1 MRGRCK
7 MDCSTV
13 KTAAAR
19 ALMPAL
25 TAEEQRTLAAALVRD
40 AMAMFN
46 GKAGATLAITDASG
60 ACITA
65 RSKPLE
71 VIAFRMRQYRQCPA
85 LFRFFLW
92 RHDGDLFDRLRA
104 YYAVTFPECMAV

>member
-1 MRGRCK
+1 MA
-7 MDCSTV
+7 TTT
-13 KTAAAR
+13 TAARRLLPPLA
-19 ALMPAL
+19 
-25 TAEEQRTLAAALVRD
+25 AEEQKALAAALVRD

-46 GKAGATLAITDASG
+46 GKAGATLAITDANG

-71 VIAFRMRQYRQCPA
+71 VIAFRMRQYNACPA

-92 RHDGDLFDRLRA
+92 RHDGELFDRLRA
-104 YYAVTFPECMAV
+104 YYEQTFPECVEV

>member
-1 MRGRCK
+1 MT
-7 MDCSTV
+7 MAAA
-13 KTAAAR
+13 TATAAR

-71 VIAFRMRQYRQCPA
+71 VIAFRMRQYNACPA

>member
-1 MRGRCK
+1 MA
-7 MDCSTV
+7 TTA
-13 KTAAAR
+13 TAARRLLPPLA
-19 ALMPAL
+19 AK
-25 TAEEQRTLAAALVRD
+25 EQQELAAALVRD
-40 AMAMFN
+40 AMAMFR

-71 VIAFRMRQYRQCPA
+71 VVAFRMRQYNACPA

-92 RHDGDLFDRLRA
+92 RHDGELFDKLRA
-104 YYAVTFPECMAV
+104 YYEQTFPECMEVEL